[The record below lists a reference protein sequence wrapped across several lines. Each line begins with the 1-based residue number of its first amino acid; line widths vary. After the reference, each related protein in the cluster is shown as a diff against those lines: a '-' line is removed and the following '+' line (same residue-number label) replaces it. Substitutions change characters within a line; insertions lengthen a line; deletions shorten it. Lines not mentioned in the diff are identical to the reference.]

1 MKTLRRY
8 ALPVALLVGFAGGV
22 AFAAGTNLGTIAHY
36 LATVQNKT
44 AAYTLVPTLAGD
56 CGTEI
61 VVTVSSTAAVTLPNT
76 GVIGCQVTI
85 VQGGSAK
92 VTAAV
97 TAGGSLVNPH
107 LFTGTYA
114 EGSTMTVKVTV
125 NSGGSAA
132 QWILGGDGS

>member
-22 AFAAGTNLGTIAHY
+22 AFAAGTNLGTISHY

-76 GVIGCQVTI
+76 GVIGCQVSI

-107 LFTGTYA
+107 LFTGTYGQ
-114 EGSTMTVKVTV
+114 GSVITVQVTA

-132 QWILGGDGS
+132 QWLLGGDGS